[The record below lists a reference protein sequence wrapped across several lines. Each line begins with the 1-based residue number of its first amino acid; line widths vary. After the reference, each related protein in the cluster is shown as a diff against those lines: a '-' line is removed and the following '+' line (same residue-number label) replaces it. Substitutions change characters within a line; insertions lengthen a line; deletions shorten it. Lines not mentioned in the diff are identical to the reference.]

1 MRTAGS
7 MVLKLA
13 SGGVCAFGLA
23 QAATPVAELPL
34 KASVL
39 AKPNIIFAMDD
50 SGSMDWEV
58 LLDTDSGLLYWDEGT
73 SSAWDST
80 RQKPRRT
87 GVDRREYGYLFPMGT
102 ANGGALYSGDWYSKI
117 APPIDQLAW
126 TRSSRFNPIYYD
138 SRVTY
143 PAWSPAYFG
152 GSTKNYSNAS
162 TTAAISH
169 PGVAGAQ
176 TLNLTVNWPIASGDL
191 DQNGWRFF
199 VQNGMTLPAG
209 TSVESSATGAGG
221 VPCTGSVRTLTA
233 AQQVT
238 GNRTCYAIIPY
249 YPATFWHWL
258 NPALGETCTLGT
270 NCVAAPDGVGR
281 LQRYEIRSTVTTYP
295 SGRTYAQEIQNFANW
310 FTYYRKRK
318 LMLAGSMG
326 RVMENISGVRMG
338 VVPFNSSPTITMR
351 DADNTTASQNRLAVA
366 GEFYLNGMSALG
378 TPTHAAVTHIAS
390 QFANNNSVIQYACQR
405 NNTFVVTDGFSN
417 TTSYAVPSYSASL
430 WGATAP
436 FTTIHTGSLAD
447 LALSNYTRRLR
458 TDLPAGRVP
467 VSSSTAASADRNP
480 DLHINTYAITLGVRG
495 GLWPNTVDPFVTA
508 PTWPTPTADD
518 PSMIDDQWHATI
530 NGRGKMYLAT
540 TPDET
545 VASLRAGIEDM
556 LSMRN
561 TQSAVAVSSVNLD
574 RGDTRAYQ
582 SKYDPAG
589 WAGDIERVS
598 VSASTGAIGTMP
610 SWCASVRLNS
620 DNWASRVIASH
631 NGSGGVL
638 FNAASVGGLVG
649 TGGTAGT
656 ATQVVDYLRGDVTNE
671 GTLFR
676 NRKRL
681 KLQTELLARCGVTAS
696 SLTDTAAN
704 LLGAVINAEPASDRV
719 TGVVYAS
726 TGEGML
732 HALDADTGNELWA
745 YVPGAA
751 LADLGATAA
760 RGYAF
765 KTQLDGSPVIRSIG
779 STRLL
784 VSGMGVAGRSFFA
797 LDVTTPKSYNASS
810 LPGKAL
816 WEFPA
821 AGDTTTKNK
830 VGQAV
835 GKPLIVKLAGG
846 QYGVVVSSGYN
857 NNDGIGRVWVLN
869 ASTGVV
875 LKEYSTGV
883 GTTMAESGLAHL
895 AGMAELDGTVKY
907 VYGGDLLGN
916 VWRVDLTKAATDST
930 AVQLIAQLKSSA
942 SVVQPVT
949 SVPELAF
956 HKTPNGTTKRI
967 IYLGTGRLLDS
978 TDFGSSSVQS
988 VYAISDEGA
997 SLTPSAR
1004 TSLVQQV
1011 LNTSGVGSLTSNT
1024 VNWDIHRGWYVD
1036 LPAGDQV
1043 NNRPS
1048 LGFGGL
1054 AVVANQT
1061 GASDCAASSRLYVI
1075 DALTGSKFADVGFV
1089 VTTLSTS
1096 SNATAPVLV
1105 RTSTGAVKALVN
1117 FYEKDQ
1123 TTGSEGASTNVS
1135 TSRPAV
1141 PSKNAWREIRR

>member
-13 SGGVCAFGLA
+13 ISGVCAFGLA

-58 LLDTDSGLLYWDEGT
+58 LLNTPSGLLYWNVT
-73 SSAWDST
+73 SATAWDST
-80 RQKPRRT
+80 NQRPLQSGSNNTEP
-87 GVDRREYGYLFPMGT
+87 YAYLFPMGT
-102 ANGGALYSGDWYSKI
+102 AVGGQLYAADSVYGR
-117 APPIDQLAW
+117 AVPPIKAFAW
-126 TRSSRFNPIYYD
+126 VRSARFNPIYYNTA
-138 SRVTY
+138 VTY
-143 PAWSPAYFG
+143 PAWSPAYFD
-152 GSTKNYSNAS
+152 SSLKTYSNALS
-162 TTAAISH
+162 TAAPSH
-169 PGVAGAQ
+169 PAVSASQ
-176 TLNLTVNWPIASGDL
+176 TMNLASDWTSANSLFDDTGF
-191 DQNGWRFF
+191 RFF
-199 VQNGMTLPAG
+199 AQQGMTLPVDALA
-209 TSVESSATGAGG
+209 ATGGDNNCNFPAN
-221 VPCTGSVRTLTA
+221 PLTA
-233 AQQVT
+233 THTV
-238 GNRTCYAIIPY
+238 GSGRSCFVSVPY
-249 YPATFWHWL
+249 YPANFWHWYAAAAPG
-258 NPALGETCTLGT
+258 NCATLAD
-270 NCVAAPDGVGR
+270 CVVSPDGVGHLR
-281 LQRYEIRSTVTTYP
+281 RFEIRSTVSTYP
-295 SGRTYAQEIQNFANW
+295 SGRTYEQEIQNFANW

-338 VVPFNSSPTITMR
+338 VVPFSKEPTLSMR
-351 DADNTTASQNRLAVA
+351 DADSATASQNRLAIA
-366 GEFYLNGMSALG
+366 GEFYKNGMSALG
-378 TPTHAAVTHIAS
+378 TPTHEAVRHVAS
-390 QFANNNSVIQYACQR
+390 QFADNTSVIQYACQR
-405 NNTFVVTDGFSN
+405 NNTFVVTDGFANDASL
-417 TTSYAVPSYSASL
+417 SGVPSYTASL
-430 WGATAP
+430 WGGTQP
-436 FTTIHTGSLAD
+436 FTTTRTGTLAD
-447 LALSNYTRRLR
+447 WALSQYTRRLR

-467 VSSSTAASADRNP
+467 ISSSTTPSADRNP

-495 GLWPNTVDPFVTA
+495 SLWPNSVDPFVTF
-508 PTWPTPTADD
+508 PTWPTPVKDT

-545 VASLRAGIEDM
+545 VASLRAGLEDM

-561 TQSAVAVSSVNLD
+561 TQSSVAVSSVNLD

-589 WAGDIERVS
+589 WTGDIERVS
-598 VSASTGAIGTMP
+598 VSASTGSIGTTP

-810 LPGKAL
+810 LPGKVK
-816 WEFPA
+816 WEFPKA
-821 AGDTTTKNK
+821 SQSDIKPK

-835 GKPLIVKLAGG
+835 GKPLIVRLAGG
-846 QYGVVVSSGYN
+846 GWGVVVSSGYN
-857 NNDGIGRVWVLN
+857 NDDGVGRVWLLD
-869 ASTGVV
+869 ALTGEK
-875 LKEYSTGV
+875 LQEYSTGV
-883 GTTMAESGLAHL
+883 GTTTAESGLAHL

-930 AVQLIAQLKSSA
+930 AVQLIAQLKSST
-942 SVVQPVT
+942 SVAQPVT

-988 VYAISDEGA
+988 VYAISDEGT

-1089 VTTLSTS
+1089 MTTLSTS

-1105 RTSTGAVKALVN
+1105 RTSTGEVKALVN

-1123 TTGSEGASTNVS
+1123 TSGNEGASTNVS
-1135 TSRPAV
+1135 VSRPAV